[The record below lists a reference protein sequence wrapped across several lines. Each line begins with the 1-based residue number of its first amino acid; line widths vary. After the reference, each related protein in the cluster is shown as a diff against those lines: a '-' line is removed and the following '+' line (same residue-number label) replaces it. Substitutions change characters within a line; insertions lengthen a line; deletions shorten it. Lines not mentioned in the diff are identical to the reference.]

1 MHTCNKIIVVLFAVL
16 SLHSEGTDAQTIT
29 LPEFINAA
37 LNNNPVLKSA
47 ANETVLSEKE
57 IYIARSERFADVFLE
72 SNAGLTNEFRVG
84 NDSKYLNA
92 RLSAEQLLWQNRKVG
107 AVIHQAKYNAVV
119 AINSF
124 EGTRQDLILAVKTTY
139 FNCQQ
144 QFALYCLAE
153 DNTRRAAL
161 LLDYALE
168 RSKLGTGKR
177 SDVLKAE
184 SDQSQAEFE
193 RELYYNAFRNSINNL
208 TALTGLSPGTDWKP
222 DSIQADEQGI
232 SFNESAI
239 SIIKLAELGYP
250 ELQAAINRELAQKE
264 AVRASRAVLFPALSL
279 GTGYALSDVPAYGQQ
294 NSWSALLTIR
304 WNLFNGNEKQYRL
317 QCEQIRAEKLSNQT
331 EATRL
336 ELIRNINNWLISLDE
351 ARQQIILF
359 KLMKTT
365 TSESLEAAK
374 AQFMAGTGSMLE
386 LTDARITD
394 LMANRNF
401 IQAITKYRISRA
413 NLERLTGKIDE
424 NDEHE

>member
-1 MHTCNKIIVVLFAVL
+1 L
-16 SLHSEGTDAQTIT
+16 SSN
-29 LPEFINAA
+29 PA
-37 LNNNPVLKSA
+37 LRSA
-47 ANETVLSEKE
+47 ANETALSEKE
-57 IYIARSERFADVFLE
+57 IYIARSERFADVSLE
-72 SNAGLTNEFRVG
+72 SNAGLSDEFRVG
-84 NDSKYLNA
+84 NDYKYLNA
-92 RLSAEQLLWQNRKVG
+92 RLSAEQLLWHNRKVD
-107 AVIHQAKYNAVV
+107 AVLQQARYNAFV
-119 AINSF
+119 ANHSF
-124 EGTRQDLILAVKTTY
+124 DGARQDLILAVKTAY

-153 DNTRRAAL
+153 DNIRRSVL

-184 SDQSQAEFE
+184 SDQAQAEFE
-193 RELYYNAFRNSINNL
+193 KELYYNAFRNSKNDL
-208 TALTGLSPGTDWKP
+208 TALTGLSPGDSWKP
-222 DSIQADEQGI
+222 DSIQPDQQGF
-232 SFNESAI
+232 SLNESAD
-239 SIIKLAELGYP
+239 SLIKLSVSGYP
-250 ELQAAINRELAQKE
+250 ELQAAINRELGQKE

-279 GTGYALSDVPAYGQQ
+279 GTGYALSDDPAYGQQ
-294 NSWSALLTIR
+294 KSWSALLTLR
-304 WNLFNGNEKQYRL
+304 WNLFSGNEKQYRL

-331 EATRL
+331 EATRI

-351 ARQQIILF
+351 ARQQITLF
-359 KLMKTT
+359 QSMKTT

-413 NLERLTGKIDE
+413 NLERLTGKTYE
-424 NDEHE
+424 NDENE